1 MAAGRWEH
9 GRKHEPTPAKTES
22 TLPETPIYGRRDMGV
37 TWLGNKEGEA
47 KGEVCARTDKE
58 VLTEGL

>member
-1 MAAGRWEH
+1 
-9 GRKHEPTPAKTES
+9 
-22 TLPETPIYGRRDMGV
+22 MGV